1 MKLKLE
7 DWIALASLGLSVMFV
22 ALLLSFYN
30 FLIGP
35 EGEGSERV
43 VDPGSLMLQVIF
55 ISAAPGLAMA
65 GFAFGMGK
73 SYGAQIAGMAVLAG
87 GIIMI
92 AGMVAGIP
100 LLARIPEQYVVG
112 VVGYVPY
119 FFMAAGAGV
128 AVVSSY
134 LIAATKRR
142 RPISGDLDDLR

>member
-7 DWIALASLGLSVMFV
+7 EWTSLASLGLSIMFV
-22 ALLLSFYN
+22 VLLLSFYN

-35 EGEGSERV
+35 QGKGPESV
-43 VDPGSLMLQVIF
+43 VDPGALVLQEIF
-55 ISAAPGLAMA
+55 ISGAPSIALA
-65 GFAFGMGK
+65 GFAFGMSKTFGTR
-73 SYGAQIAGMAVLAG
+73 IG
-87 GIIMI
+87 GIMLVASGIVMV

-100 LLARIPEQYVVG
+100 LLARIPGQYVVG

-128 AVVSSY
+128 AAVGGY

-142 RPISGDLDDLR
+142 RISSDLDDLR